1 MSEPQYRV
9 IADRDKGDDPTWND
23 VHGGDR
29 VTMTA
34 GDISTF
40 RSDQI
45 VRIERPV
52 PTTNLQESAGLE
64 DRRSQFAASVG
75 GELVRD
81 LDAWPTEDAALRSLL
96 DRAVDHIES
105 IETDAHYLPPL
116 PTREQIAALNRHVRE
131 ARQWNEVARGNG
143 VGGVGNLDSVLDDM
157 DAVLALLQKGAD
169 R

>member
-1 MSEPQYRV
+1 MSEQHYRV

-40 RSDQI
+40 RSDEI

-52 PTTNLQESAGLE
+52 PTTDEPEDETQDLRTQVANLVPLSMLDGRDPRANVFEVADEIISAVL
-64 DRRSQFAASVG
+64 AAI
-75 GELVRD
+75 
-81 LDAWPTEDAALRSLL
+81 APT
-96 DRAVDHIES
+96 
-105 IETDAHYLPPL
+105 L
-116 PTREQIAALNRHVRE
+116 PTREQIAAMLSAHRIAGVSGFGIESIACSCNRTWVPALEYRE
-131 ARQWNEVARGNG
+131 HMA
-143 VGGVGNLDSVLDDM
+143 